1 MSRGGVLGLLF
12 FSFFHVVDYGVVGV
26 LGYIF
31 HSVSFLTK
39 NPNRYFSKVT
49 ERWIANC

>member
-12 FSFFHVVDYGVVGV
+12 FSFFHLVDYGVVGV

-39 NPNRYFSKVT
+39 NITIQTGTSVK
-49 ERWIANC
+49 